1 MPIQILPDVLIN
13 QIAAGEV
20 VERPAAVVKELTEN
34 SIDAGAT
41 RIEVELEQGGQRL
54 IRIRDNGSGIAPE
67 ELELA
72 FFRHATGKIHSLEDL
87 ESVASLGF
95 RGEALPSILSV
106 SRMSITSRQPG
117 AEHGWMMGGA
127 GEIASGTQAQPSA
140 HPP

>member
-67 ELELA
+67 EWTRKPIARLVSVWKIWNPWPASA
-72 FFRHATGKIHSLEDL
+72 FAERPCQASCQCRACRSLPGNR
-87 ESVASLGF
+87 V
-95 RGEALPSILSV
+95 PS
-106 SRMSITSRQPG
+106 T
-117 AEHGWMMGGA
+117 A
-127 GEIASGTQAQPSA
+127 G
-140 HPP
+140 